1 MTAIPRPL
9 MDVPPGFWADAKGRL
24 VPDRLVPEKDKLISQ
39 TVDRMMVFAA
49 DLSQQIGR
57 FKGHCFADVAALMS
71 LLGELY
77 GTERGGRKGNITLTS
92 YDGLKKVQLSMQDRF
107 TFGPELQ
114 IAKGLVD
121 ECLTAWAAD
130 SRAEIQAII
139 QDAFAVDK
147 EGTVNREALMRL
159 PRLAIDDPTWVK
171 AMEALRDS
179 IQVEGS
185 KAYFRFYARASV
197 EHGWT
202 PVPIDIAAID
212 VPEPS
217 PPAAPAAVAAAA

>member
-1 MTAIPRPL
+1 MNLHTPPSN
-9 MDVPPGFWADAKGRL
+9 DVPPGMWVDAKGRY

-39 TVDRMMVFAA
+39 TVETMIGHAK
-49 DLSQQIGR
+49 DLSAQIGR
-57 FKGHCFADVAALMS
+57 FKGHCFADVAALLS

-77 GTERGGRKGNITLTS
+77 DTQRGGRKGNITLTHYS
-92 YDGLKKVQLSMQDRF
+92 GLAKVQLSMQDRF

-121 ECLTAWAAD
+121 ECLTTWSAD
-130 SRAEIQAII
+130 SRDEIRAII
-139 QDAFAVDK
+139 QDAFAVDQ

-159 PRLAIDDPTWVK
+159 PRLAIDDPTWKK

-185 KAYFRFYARASV
+185 KAYFRFYVRASI

-202 PVPIDIAAID
+202 AVPIDMAAID
-212 VPEPS
+212 VPEPP
-217 PPAAPAAVAAAA
+217 PPAAPAAVAA